1 MIINP
6 MFRIFSRAT
15 LISFTLGI
23 TAHAFNEIKPKDDA
37 EYIKNSA
44 LKIDTLIANF
54 YRLKKLPVPEV
65 TDDAMFMRRSF
76 LATIG
81 RIPTAEEAWSFIEME
96 DADKRAELVDYLI
109 KSRGYS
115 SHMTNWAFDLLRL
128 RDFIQGGQG
137 NGEPYRNWIREAMD
151 QNMPWNQFVDQLI
164 SSTGNGWDPKTAA
177 VGYYTS
183 DRGMPLD
190 NLSNTMRV
198 FLGTRME
205 CAQCHDDPFG
215 ETERKDFYHLAA
227 FTHGQEQLNKSLMSN
242 LWRELQANRES
253 RGIEYQVGQLF
264 WDTIYGMSLDG
275 GGDGRI
281 TLPSDYQ
288 YRDGKPGDILGG
300 KTPFGKSVRTSDRND
315 DDKSRKKLSEWI
327 TEKTGPQFASV
338 IADRM
343 WKRVMGKGI
352 HEPVDE
358 YVEASK
364 TVYPELMTYLST
376 LMVEL
381 DYDLRAFQKVLL
393 LTKTF
398 QFATNPNPS
407 TIAGGDDFHG
417 RKIERLSAEQI
428 WDSLITLS
436 NGDPDKLPSRTV
448 DHRIYVG
455 GRPVLVGEMDM
466 VQLSSEVLALKTE
479 ESVRKYYKDFLDRVK
494 KGSVAKKSDSSM
506 MMTENVQKY
515 GVDSAVRASDL
526 PSPAPREHFLY
537 LFGASDREV
546 VESASK
552 DPNVGQM
559 LSLMNGFVQ
568 RQLVNKPDAHV
579 YKSLQNVT
587 STHEKIR
594 RLYLAI
600 LSRPPTTQE
609 MEWMLAEVESAGD
622 QAYRNIVGALVM
634 SSEFVFLQ

>member
-1 MIINP
+1 
-6 MFRIFSRAT
+6 MFRTSSYALLFSLA
-15 LISFTLGI
+15 LGVG
-23 TAHAFNEIKPKDDA
+23 AYAFDEVKPKDDS
-37 EYIKNSA
+37 EY
-44 LKIDTLIANF
+44 LKKAAFKVDTLVAKF
-54 YRLKKLPVPEV
+54 YRNKKLPVPEV
-65 TDDAMFMRRSF
+65 TDDATFMRRAF
-76 LATIG
+76 LVTIG
-81 RIPTAEEAWSFIEME
+81 RIPTAEEAWAFIEIE
-96 DADKRAELVDYLI
+96 DPNKRVELVSYLM
-109 KSRGYS
+109 KSSGYS

-128 RDFIQGGQG
+128 RDNRQGGG
-137 NGEPYRNWIREAMD
+137 NNEPYRNWIRQAMD
-151 QNMPWNQFVDQLI
+151 QNMPWNEFVDQLI
-164 SSTGNGWDPKTAA
+164 SSSGNGWDPQTAS

-227 FTHGQEQLNKSLMSN
+227 FTQGQGQLNQHLMGS
-242 LWRELQANRES
+242 LWRELQEDTES

-264 WDTIYGMSLDG
+264 WDRIYGMSLGG

-281 TLPSDYQ
+281 RLPSDYQ
-288 YRDGKPGDILGG
+288 YRDGKPGEILGG
-300 KTPFGKSVRTSDRND
+300 RTPFGKSVRTSDRRD
-315 DDKSRKKLSEWI
+315 DDDSREKLSEWM
-327 TEKTGPQFASV
+327 TEKTEEQFPSV
-338 IADRM
+338 IANRM

-352 HEPVDE
+352 HEPVDD
-358 YVEASK
+358 YIEASK
-364 TVYPELMTYLST
+364 TVYPELMTYLTT
-376 LMVEL
+376 LMGEL
-381 DYDLRAFQKVLL
+381 DYDLRAFQNVLL

-407 TIAGGDDFHG
+407 ILAEGDDFHG

-436 NGDPDKLPSRTV
+436 DGDPDRLARRTV

-455 GRPVLVGEMDM
+455 SRPVLVGEMDM
-466 VQLSSEVLALKTE
+466 VQLSNEVLALKTE
-479 ESVRKYYKDFLDRVK
+479 AQVRKYYKEFLERVK
-494 KGSVAKKSDSSM
+494 KGGGKKKESASM
-506 MMTENVQKY
+506 MMETVQKY
-515 GVDSAVRASDL
+515 GVDSAVRASEL

-546 VESASK
+546 VEAASK

-600 LSRPPTTQE
+600 LSRPPTEEE
-609 MEWMLAEVESAGD
+609 MTWMLAEVESAGD
-622 QAYRNIVGALVM
+622 QAYRNIVSALVM

>member
-1 MIINP
+1 
-6 MFRIFSRAT
+6 
-15 LISFTLGI
+15 
-23 TAHAFNEIKPKDDA
+23 
-37 EYIKNSA
+37 
-44 LKIDTLIANF
+44 
-54 YRLKKLPVPEV
+54 
-65 TDDAMFMRRSF
+65 
-76 LATIG
+76 
-81 RIPTAEEAWSFIEME
+81 
-96 DADKRAELVDYLI
+96 
-109 KSRGYS
+109 
-115 SHMTNWAFDLLRL
+115 
-128 RDFIQGGQG
+128 
-137 NGEPYRNWIREAMD
+137 
-151 QNMPWNQFVDQLI
+151 
-164 SSTGNGWDPKTAA
+164 
-177 VGYYTS
+177 
-183 DRGMPLD
+183 
-190 NLSNTMRV
+190 
-198 FLGTRME
+198 
-205 CAQCHDDPFG
+205 
-215 ETERKDFYHLAA
+215 
-227 FTHGQEQLNKSLMSN
+227 
-242 LWRELQANRES
+242 
-253 RGIEYQVGQLF
+253 VGQLF
-264 WDTIYGMSLDG
+264 WDKIYGMSLDG

-288 YRDGKPGDILGG
+288 YRDGKPGEILGG

-315 DDKSRKKLSEWI
+315 DEKSREKLSEWI

-352 HEPVDE
+352 YEPVDE
-358 YVEASK
+358 YIEASK

-407 TIAGGDDFHG
+407 SIDGGDDFHG

-436 NGDPDKLPSRTV
+436 NGDPDKLPSRSV

-466 VQLSSEVLALKTE
+466 VQLSNEVLALKTE
-479 ESVRKYYKDFLDRVK
+479 ENVRKYYKNFLDRAK

-506 MMTENVQKY
+506 MMAENVQKY
-515 GVDSAVRASDL
+515 GVDSAVRASEL

-609 MEWMLAEVESAGD
+609 MEWMQAEVESAGD
-622 QAYRNIVGALVM
+622 QAYRNIVAALVM